1 MGSLIATWD
10 LQKVYKLGVKVR
22 NEKKNGGGGAR
33 NFMKVR
39 VSKSH
44 KSRERHELQGFRD

>member
-10 LQKVYKLGVKVR
+10 LQKVYKLGGKVS
-22 NEKKNGGGGAR
+22 NEKWGGGAR
-33 NFMKVR
+33 KFMKVR

-44 KSRERHELQGFRD
+44 KSRERHELQGFQD

>member
-10 LQKVYKLGVKVR
+10 IQKVYKLGVKVR
-22 NEKKNGGGGAR
+22 SENGGGGAR
-33 NFMKVR
+33 KFMKVR

>member
-22 NEKKNGGGGAR
+22 SENGGGGAQK
-33 NFMKVR
+33 FMKVR

>member
-22 NEKKNGGGGAR
+22 NENGGGGAR
-33 NFMKVR
+33 KLMKVR

-44 KSRERHELQGFRD
+44 KSRERHKLQGFRD